1 MICGMSRVRMGR
13 MIKQMKKYKA
23 MMKRSNGV
31 KMMKRRV
38 LGLKMHESYI
48 ILHLIKKSNNLQ
60 VN

>member
-31 KMMKRRV
+31 KMMKRRI
-38 LGLKMHESYI
+38 LGLRMHESYI
-48 ILHLIKKSNNLQ
+48 ILHLIKKAS
-60 VN
+60 